1 MHPVLS
7 NVDFKFMKLSAI
19 IIISIMTLALK
30 VLYFDHIKH
39 GVLDSRE
46 CFIGHVKVP
55 VTFLILFRIYV
66 TSFV

>member
-19 IIISIMTLALK
+19 IIISVMTLALK

-39 GVLDSRE
+39 GVFDSRD

-55 VTFLILFRIYV
+55 VTLTV
-66 TSFV
+66 